1 MITNKIYGF
10 KASLLHGCL
19 VFFCF
24 FILDYKLDA
33 LFKGYIY
40 IYIELYFYLYY
51 FLINKLTQECCCITR
66 NTRQIYF
73 TFLDDI
79 DDC

>member
-1 MITNKIYGF
+1 MGSKPACYMVVWF
-10 KASLLHGCL
+10 
-19 VFFCF
+19 FFCF

-33 LFKGYIY
+33 LFKGYIYIY

>member
-1 MITNKIYGF
+1 MHFLKV
-10 KASLLHGCL
+10 L
-19 VFFCF
+19 
-24 FILDYKLDA
+24 
-33 LFKGYIY
+33 YIY